1 MVRTAFLFVFAGAA
15 VSYQPSAKPGKFT
28 AKNQPLM
35 AELSPKEARMPEN
48 ILIAIAWPYANAEIH
63 VGNITGSHLPG
74 DIVARYHRLK
84 GNNVLMVS
92 GTDSHGTPV
101 TLAAD
106 KEGRP
111 VEEVYKKYHDGFL
124 ELYQGWGIT
133 YDLFTTTH
141 TENHFKVSQAIF
153 LALKEN
159 GYLYTDKSMQWF
171 SPSAKRFLPDRYVEG
186 TCYICGFE
194 SARSD
199 QCDNCGNVL
208 EPEKLI
214 NPRSKEGGALEL
226 RETEH
231 FYLDLSKLE
240 PNVKEYLRARQ
251 SYWRDTVIGESLRK
265 IESEGLK
272 PRPITRDL
280 DWGVDIPVE
289 GWTEAGKRIYVWF
302 EAVIG
307 YLSAPIEWSQLSGN
321 KEAWRDWW
329 VNPSAKQIHFIGKD
343 NIFFHAAW
351 WPAELMGA
359 GTQFLIIF
367 DEDEKPLTL
376 PYDVPANQ
384 FMNLEG
390 KKISGSRN
398 WAVWGRDALTRFDP
412 DALRYYLTVNMPENK
427 DSDWDWAEFV
437 ARNNNE
443 LVATW
448 GNLANRVLSF
458 AYKHWD
464 GHVPEIDVSTLRDA
478 DRNLL
483 AAIENGFNTVG
494 AEYEAIRLRS
504 AIGEALK
511 LATTVNQYLDVNA
524 PWSAVKTDKEGA
536 AKTIY
541 TALKA
546 IDSLKILFAPV
557 LPFTSQ
563 RLHEFFSYETPL
575 FGEQYTETV
584 KDSLGEHTVL
594 RYRAVE
600 RDGHEASP
608 NGGIPPYQWQPSELK
623 PGQKLNQP
631 GPLFKKLEDKVIEEE
646 RARLGK

>member
-1 MVRTAFLFVFAGAA
+1 
-15 VSYQPSAKPGKFT
+15 
-28 AKNQPLM
+28 
-35 AELSPKEARMPEN
+35 
-48 ILIAIAWPYANAEIH
+48 
-63 VGNITGSHLPG
+63 
-74 DIVARYHRLK
+74 
-84 GNNVLMVS
+84 
-92 GTDSHGTPV
+92 
-101 TLAAD
+101 
-106 KEGRP
+106 
-111 VEEVYKKYHDGFL
+111 
-124 ELYQGWGIT
+124 
-133 YDLFTTTH
+133 
-141 TENHFKVSQAIF
+141 
-153 LALKEN
+153 
-159 GYLYTDKSMQWF
+159 MQWY
-171 SPSAKRFLPDRYVEG
+171 SPSTRRFLPDRYVEG

-194 SARSD
+194 GARSD

-214 NPRSKEGGALEL
+214 NPRSKEGGSLEL

-240 PNVKEYLRARQ
+240 PDVKEFLSQRQ

-307 YLSAPIEWSQLSGN
+307 YLSAAIEWSKVSGEA
-321 KEAWRDWW
+321 EAWREWW
-329 VNPSAKQIHFIGKD
+329 VNPDAKQFYFIGKD

-351 WPAELMGA
+351 WPAQLMGA
-359 GTQFLIIF
+359 GSQFLKIF
-367 DEDEKPLTL
+367 AEDEKPLSL
-376 PYDVPANQ
+376 PFDVPANQ

-398 WAVWGRDALTRFDP
+398 WAVFGRDALTRYDP

-458 AYKHWD
+458 GYKHWE
-464 GHVPEIDVSTLRDA
+464 GHAPNVDPASLRPGDLELLST
-478 DRNLL
+478 
-483 AAIENGFNTVG
+483 IEDGFNTVG
-494 AEYEAIRLRS
+494 AELNAVRLRP
-504 AIGEALK
+504 AIGEAMK
-511 LATTVNQYLDVNA
+511 LATAVNVYLDVNA
-524 PWSAVKTDKEGA
+524 PWSAIKTDKESA

-546 IDSLKILFAPV
+546 IDSLKVMFAPF
-557 LPFTSQ
+557 LPFTSE
-563 RLHEFFSYETPL
+563 RLHTFFGYETPL
-575 FGEQYTETV
+575 FGEQYTEEV
-584 KDSLGEHTVL
+584 NDSLGTHTIL
-594 RYRAVE
+594 RYNVSRIVEDRAT
-600 RDGHEASP
+600 
-608 NGGIPPYQWQPSELK
+608 GGGKPTYWKPSGLQ

-631 GPLFKKLEDKVIEEE
+631 GPLFKKLEDKVAEEE

>member
-1 MVRTAFLFVFAGAA
+1 M
-15 VSYQPSAKPGKFT
+15 S
-28 AKNQPLM
+28 
-35 AELSPKEARMPEN
+35 EN

-84 GNNVLMVS
+84 GNRVLMVS

-101 TLAAD
+101 TIAAD
-106 KEGRP
+106 KEGKP
-111 VEEVYKKYHDGFL
+111 VEEVYKRYHNGFL
-124 ELYQGWGIT
+124 ELFQGWGIT

-153 LALKEN
+153 LALQKN
-159 GYLYTDKSMQWF
+159 GYMFTQTSKQWY
-171 SPSAKRFLPDRYVEG
+171 SPGAKRFLPDRYVEG

-194 SARSD
+194 GARSD

-208 EPEKLI
+208 EPEKLKD
-214 NPRSKEGGALEL
+214 PRAKTGDGALEL

-240 PNVKEYLRARQ
+240 PDVKKFLQERADHI
-251 SYWRDTVIGESLRK
+251 RDTVLGESLRK
-265 IESEGLK
+265 IETEGLK
-272 PRPITRDL
+272 PRAITRDL
-280 DWGVDIPVE
+280 DWGIPVPVE

-307 YLSAPIEWSQLSGN
+307 YLSAAIEWAALNGGSSDSGDPQSKGRQN
-321 KEAWRDWW
+321 DAWQEWWANPEAR
-329 VNPSAKQIHFIGKD
+329 QFYFIGKD
-343 NIFFHAAW
+343 NIFFHTSL
-351 WPAELMGA
+351 WPAQLMGA
-359 GTQFLIIF
+359 GEQFAEIF
-367 DEDEKPLTL
+367 SEDKFKLTL

-384 FMNLEG
+384 FMNLE
-390 KKISGSRN
+390 KQKISGSRN
-398 WAVWGRDALTRFDP
+398 WAVWGRDALTRYDP
-412 DALRYYLTVNMPENK
+412 DALRYYLTVNMPEAK

-458 AYKHWD
+458 CYKHWE
-464 GHVPEIDVSTLRDA
+464 GHVPSVDESALRPTDL
-478 DRNLL
+478 DLL

-494 AEYEAIRLRS
+494 AELEAVRLRS
-504 AIGEALK
+504 AIGEAMK

-524 PWSAVKTDKEGA
+524 PWTTIKTDKDSA
-536 AKTIY
+536 ALTVF

-546 IDSLKILFAPV
+546 IDSLKVLFSPF
-557 LPFTSQ
+557 LPFTSEK
-563 RLHEFFSYETPL
+563 LHIFFGNETPL
-575 FGEQYTETV
+575 YGEGYIEEIN
-584 KDSLGEHTVL
+584 DSLGTHTGL
-594 RYRAVE
+594 KYRAPADAE
-600 RDGHEASP
+600 LK
-608 NGGIPPYQWQPSELK
+608 WKPSELK

-631 GPLFKKLEDKVIEEE
+631 GPLFKKLEESVAEEE

>member
-1 MVRTAFLFVFAGAA
+1 
-15 VSYQPSAKPGKFT
+15 
-28 AKNQPLM
+28 
-35 AELSPKEARMPEN
+35 MPEN

-84 GNNVLMVS
+84 GNKVLMVS

-106 KEGRP
+106 KAGKP
-111 VEEVYKKYHDGFL
+111 VEEVYKQYHDGFL
-124 ELYQGWGIT
+124 ELFKGWGIT

-141 TENHFKVSQAIF
+141 TENHFKVSQAMF

-159 GYLYTDKSMQWF
+159 GFLFTQKSLQWY
-171 SPSAKRFLPDRYVEG
+171 SPSSKRFLPDRYVEG

-194 SARSD
+194 GARSD

-214 NPRSKEGGALEL
+214 NPRSKEGGTLEL

-240 PNVKEYLRARQ
+240 PDVKKFLQERAGHFREP
-251 SYWRDTVIGESLRK
+251 VLGESLGK
-265 IESEGLK
+265 IQAEGLK
-272 PRPITRDL
+272 PRSITRDL
-280 DWGVDIPVE
+280 DWGVPIPVE
-289 GWTEAGKRIYVWF
+289 GWTEAGKLIYVWF

-307 YLSAPIEWSQLSGN
+307 YLSAPIEWSHLSGD
-321 KEAWRDWW
+321 KEAWRGWW
-329 VNPSAKQIHFIGKD
+329 VNPEAKQFHFIGKD
-343 NIFFHAAW
+343 NIFFHTSL

-359 GTQFLIIF
+359 GTEFLRIF
-367 DEDEKPLTL
+367 DSPTPLLGGQERLTL

-390 KKISGSRN
+390 QKISGSRN
-398 WAVWGRDALTRFDP
+398 WAVQGRDALTRYDP
-412 DALRYYLTVNMPENK
+412 DALRYYLTVNMPEMK

-458 AYKHWD
+458 AYKHWE
-464 GHVPEIDVSTLRDA
+464 GHVPDVDPSALRGID
-478 DRNLL
+478 NQLL
-483 AAIENGFNTVG
+483 ETIENRFNTVG
-494 AEYEAIRLRS
+494 AELEAVRLRA
-504 AIGEALK
+504 AIGEAMK
-511 LATTVNQYLDVNA
+511 LATAVNQYLDQTA
-524 PWSAVKTDKEGA
+524 PWSTIKTDKDAA

-546 IDSLKILFAPV
+546 IDSLKILFAPF
-557 LPFTSQ
+557 LPFTSE
-563 RLHEFFSYETPL
+563 RLHGFFGYETPL
-575 FGEQYTETV
+575 FGEQYIEDVT
-584 KDSLGEHTVL
+584 DSLGTHKVL
-594 RYRAVE
+594 RYRSVG
-600 RDGHEASP
+600 RD
-608 NGGIPPYQWQPSELK
+608 GIPPHQWKISELN
-623 PGQKLNQP
+623 P
-631 GPLFKKLEDKVIEEE
+631 
-646 RARLGK
+646 

>member
-1 MVRTAFLFVFAGAA
+1 
-15 VSYQPSAKPGKFT
+15 
-28 AKNQPLM
+28 
-35 AELSPKEARMPEN
+35 MPEN
-48 ILIAIAWPYANAEIH
+48 ILIAIAWPYSNAEIH

-101 TLAAD
+101 TIAAD
-106 KEGRP
+106 KEGKP
-111 VEEVYKKYHDGFL
+111 VEEVYKKYHNGFL
-124 ELYQGWGIT
+124 ELFDGYGIT

-141 TENHFKVSQAIF
+141 TENHFRVTQAIF

-159 GYLYTDKSMQWF
+159 GYLYTDKSMQWY
-171 SPSAKRFLPDRYVEG
+171 SPSTKRFLPDRYVEG

-194 SARSD
+194 GARSD

-240 PNVKEYLRARQ
+240 PDVKDFLKQRQ

-280 DWGVDIPVE
+280 DWGVDIPVA

-307 YLSAPIEWSQLSGN
+307 YLSAAIEWAKVSGQE
-321 KEAWRDWW
+321 EAWREWW
-329 VNPSAKQIHFIGKD
+329 VNPAARQFYFIGKD

-351 WPAELMGA
+351 WPAQLMGA
-359 GTQFLIIF
+359 GTQFLKLF
-367 DEDEKPLTL
+367 DPPTSPLLGGQEGGKPLTL
-376 PYDVPANQ
+376 PHDVPANQ

-398 WAVWGRDALTRFDP
+398 WAVFGRDALTRYDP

-458 AYKHWD
+458 AYKNWQ
-464 GHVPEIDVSTLRDA
+464 GYVPDVDLASLRPA
-478 DRNLL
+478 DLELL
-483 AAIENGFNTVG
+483 SVIESGFNTVG
-494 AEYEAIRLRS
+494 AELEAVRLRS
-504 AIGEALK
+504 AIGEAMK
-511 LATTVNQYLDVNA
+511 LATAVNVYLDVNA
-524 PWSAVKTDKEGA
+524 PWSAIKTDKESAG
-536 AKTIY
+536 KTIY

-546 IDSLKILFAPV
+546 IDSLKVIFSPF
-557 LPFTSQ
+557 LPFTSE
-563 RLHEFFSYETPL
+563 RLHTFFGHNAPL
-575 FGEQYTETV
+575 FGEQYTEDIN
-584 KDSLGEHTVL
+584 DSLGTHKVL
-594 RYRAVE
+594 RYRID
-600 RDGHEASP
+600 RIDDP
-608 NGGIPPYQWQPSELK
+608 NHWKPSELK
-623 PGQKLNQP
+623 PGAKLNQP
-631 GPLFKKLEDKVIEEE
+631 GPLFKKLEDKIIEEE